1 MASSLPSVPTIKS
14 RFSKYGT
21 SKAAVIGITLFALVL
36 RFVFLGDRIA
46 HWDEA
51 RVAYWTLD
59 YLQTGEFHYR
69 YIIHGPFVQIVNRP
83 VFAVFGA
90 NDFTARAIVALIGGL
105 LPLTALLFREHLR
118 DVEIIGLAGLLAANP
133 ILLYYSRFFRSS
145 VVVAAFMF
153 TAFGLFVRA
162 YDTRQARYVHAGV
175 VFVALGFTAKE
186 NAAIY
191 LLVWLGAVVLL
202 IDHELFRPNSSTTG
216 FQRIDA
222 MVSRFIETRSS
233 WRSWVRHYGAHA
245 FLGVVL
251 FTLVIVFFYAPRT
264 SDPTGLGLWQAVRHP
279 GRFPG
284 VINAM
289 IADITEGYTYWFAG
303 ASDPGCQKTNVI
315 DGYLC
320 FLGLSFQVLAGFG
333 AVVVTFGVVGF
344 IVERYRAHKP
354 RNLVMFAS
362 YWGFVS
368 LVGYPLGADIF
379 GAWFLVNVIV
389 PLAIPAAVALGLV
402 YRWGQDAWEDDDE
415 ISAGLAGL
423 VLVLVIGQIGMAG
436 VTGVYINS
444 QDPGNGLV
452 QFAQP
457 AGDFRPELRE
467 IERLSGTTSGP
478 DVVLYGEWLVDGDTQ
493 AVRSPAC
500 AKWFNAL
507 PLPWYI
513 AANDWTVECA
523 TNQSQLDQQLDRNPS
538 AVITRANSTSDL
550 PPTLGGTEPLEG
562 YTAVTYEFRAS
573 EPPQQLPPK
582 ITFYLRTTPSSES

>member
-1 MASSLPSVPTIKS
+1 MKNIRPIFQNRLTKI
-14 RFSKYGT
+14 
-21 SKAAVIGITLFALVL
+21 IILLTLFALFI
-36 RFVFLGDRIA
+36 RFVFIGDRIA

-51 RVAYWTLD
+51 RVALWTLN
-59 YLQTGEFHYR
+59 YLETGEFHYR
-69 YIIHGPFVQIVNRP
+69 YIIHGPFVQIVNRLI
-83 VFAVFGA
+83 FAVLGA

-118 DVEIIGLAGLLAANP
+118 DVEIIGLAFLLAANP

-145 VVVAAFMF
+145 LLIAAFMF

-162 YDTRQARYVHAGV
+162 YDTRQARYVHAAI

-202 IDHELFRPNSSTTG
+202 IDHELFRPYSSTTG
-216 FQRIDA
+216 FQRINVL
-222 MVSRFIETRSS
+222 VSRFIEKRSS
-233 WRSWVRHYGAHA
+233 WRSWMGHYGTHA
-245 FLGVVL
+245 LLGVGL
-251 FTLVIVFFYAPRT
+251 FAIVIVFFYAPRT
-264 SDPTGLGLWQAVRHP
+264 SNPSGLGLWQAVGHP
-279 GRFPG
+279 GRFPH
-284 VINAM
+284 VIDAM
-289 IADITEGYTYWFAG
+289 IADIIEGYTYWFGG
-303 ASDPGCQKTNVI
+303 ASEPGCNKTNVI

-320 FLGLSFQVLAGFG
+320 FLGLSLQVLAGFG
-333 AVVVTFGVVGF
+333 AVVVTFGFVGF
-344 IVERYRAHKP
+344 IVERYRANKP

-368 LVGYPLGADIF
+368 MVGYPLGADVF
-379 GAWFLVNVIV
+379 GAWFLVNVII
-389 PLAIPAAVALGLV
+389 PLAIPAAVTLGLV
-402 YRWGQDAWEDDDE
+402 YRWGRDAWKEDDV

-423 VLVLVIGQIGMAG
+423 VLVLVIGQIGMAS
-436 VTGVYINS
+436 VTGVYLS
-444 QDPGNGLV
+444 PQDPGNKLV

-467 IERLSGTTSGP
+467 IERFSGTSSGP
-478 DVVLYGEWLVDGDTQ
+478 DVLLYGEWLVDGDTD

-523 TNQSQLDQQLDRNPS
+523 INQSQLNQQLDRNPS
-538 AVITRANSTSDL
+538 AVITRANSTEKL
-550 PPTLGGTEPLEG
+550 PPAVGASEPLDG

-573 EPPQQLPPK
+573 DQSQPPK
-582 ITFYLRTTPSSES
+582 ITIFLRTTPASE